1 MQELG
6 KLNLPLN
13 VIPNG
18 LGKYMSF
25 TIKDKLV
32 FLNSSQYLHSTLES
46 LVKNLAKG
54 DLKCSNQEFDKK
66 VLDLVKQKVFHPY
79 EYMSDF
85 EKFKKYGLAKK
96 GYRSAEKLLAK
107 NMNMFLLFGIYLK
120 WKQWKIITTYI

>member
-18 LGKYMSF
+18 LEKYMSF
-25 TIKDKLV
+25 TIKDKLG
-32 FLNSSQYLHSTLES
+32 FLNSFQYLRSTLES

-66 VLDLVKQKVFHPY
+66 VLDLVKQKVFHTY

-120 WKQWKIITTYI
+120 WRQWKIITAYI

>member
-13 VIPNG
+13 VISNG
-18 LGKYMSF
+18 LEKYMSF

-54 DLKCSNQEFDKK
+54 DLKCSNQEFDKR

-79 EYMSDF
+79 EYISDF
-85 EKFKKYGLAKK
+85 EKFKKYGLAKE
-96 GYRSAEKLLAK
+96 GYRLAEKLLAK

-120 WKQWKIITTYI
+120 